1 MEGPQVAGQMSISM
15 QGLLL
20 EASKQRQTNYFKEL
34 NSRAEHEEM
43 TVLNKSVRCVSLVS
57 H

>member
-15 QGLLL
+15 QGSLLNESL

-43 TVLNKSVRCVSLVS
+43 LCLIRV
-57 H
+57 

>member
-1 MEGPQVAGQMSISM
+1 MEGTQVAGQMSISM
-15 QGLLL
+15 QGSLL
-20 EASKQRQTNYFKEL
+20 EASKQRQTNYFTEL
-34 NSRAEHEEM
+34 NSRAEPEEM

>member
-20 EASKQRQTNYFKEL
+20 EVSKQRQTNYFKEL

>member
-34 NSRAEHEEM
+34 NSRAKHEEM